1 MDPSFERAAV
11 RLRAKPADRCKEPSL
26 KIVDSFFDW
35 IGEHIQY
42 GVLDDC
48 SLALIIGNGSE
59 PLQFARP

>member
-1 MDPSFERAAV
+1 MDPS
-11 RLRAKPADRCKEPSL
+11 
-26 KIVDSFFDW
+26 FDW
-35 IGEHIQY
+35 IGEQIQY